1 MCSAKFIFNF
11 QKKYFETV
19 TAANGHK
26 KTVSNVIQVLWR
38 EALCVKMTS
47 KYDNT
52 IVW

>member
-1 MCSAKFIFNF
+1 METLNWT
-11 QKKYFETV
+11 ETV
-19 TAANGHK
+19 GNGRK
-26 KTVSNVIQVLWR
+26 KIVSNVIPDLWR